1 MQSMLIN
8 TEALESPLYN
18 PPPDPKA
25 LMLQEIM
32 ETTPISADARS
43 TPRRDPLVQPSEVE
57 TALQEHVQNFNN
69 LSLFN
74 PYAGVIVNPTQCL
87 LDPIR
92 DDLQGTVDYMNGRF
106 SDNGTWLA
114 YRDDFYHDYNGG
126 TSDTNPG
133 QGPGNG
139 GMLEDLDTIEDHT
152 DRLTNNLPSLAGLAQ
167 AALAL
172 DTIMNLLSNP
182 CLGLDGFLGSIM
194 DKGKAI
200 LNDIKSKI
208 SGMLADAK
216 AWVDANIGPLIDKM
230 KAAMAA
236 AKAKIA
242 ELISKAKEEV
252 MKFAKA
258 MLAQIRQGL
267 AELMSNL
274 PKDPCL
280 KALLGSVVTGAAAAV
295 IGG

>member
-1 MQSMLIN
+1 
-8 TEALESPLYN
+8 
-18 PPPDPKA
+18 
-25 LMLQEIM
+25 
-32 ETTPISADARS
+32 
-43 TPRRDPLVQPSEVE
+43 
-57 TALQEHVQNFNN
+57 
-69 LSLFN
+69 
-74 PYAGVIVNPTQCL
+74 
-87 LDPIR
+87 
-92 DDLQGTVDYMNGRF
+92 
-106 SDNGTWLA
+106 
-114 YRDDFYHDYNGG
+114 
-126 TSDTNPG
+126 
-133 QGPGNG
+133 
-139 GMLEDLDTIEDHT
+139 MLEDLDTIEDHT